1 MDDARTDVRR
11 RGRRFRRCIGVVSA
25 AALVTVMSC
34 ARDVPPDAPATGG
47 SSSDAPAAEN
57 GEIAFSRA
65 IVKAEGQPASAE
77 ILTVDPDGG
86 EPQLIAGEAVY
97 RSAPAWSPDG
107 DSLAFTSFE
116 GIVVATDDGGTDLLA
131 PCRRSCLGFGAPAWS
146 PDGERLAW
154 SGTLDGRDGL
164 IVASILDPDPRIV
177 RELSIR
183 GVPAWSPDGSAVAVL
198 EATAGGSTIVL
209 IDVATG
215 DAIREI
221 DSALEIGASI
231 AWSPDG
237 ELFAVEARDSGGGLG
252 AGIYVMGTDGSEPRL
267 VSSCPDA
274 GCTDLEPAWSPDGT
288 MLAFTRARCDD
299 PGSDCFTGD
308 IAVVAVGGGR
318 VRTVTSERPLD
329 CCAAWGTGN
338 T

>member
-11 RGRRFRRCIGVVSA
+11 RRWRFRRCIGVVSV
-25 AALVTVMSC
+25 AALVTIMSC
-34 ARDVPPDAPATGG
+34 ARDVPPDEPAAGG
-47 SSSDAPAAEN
+47 SSSDAPAAAN

-65 IVKAEGQPASAE
+65 TVTAEGQPATAE
-77 ILTVDPDGG
+77 ILTDDPDDG

-107 DSLAFTSFE
+107 ESLAFTSLE
-116 GIVVATDDGGTDLLA
+116 GIAIATDGGTDLLV

-146 PDGERLAW
+146 PDGEQLAW
-154 SGTLDGRDGL
+154 TGTLDGRDGL
-164 IVASILDPDPRIV
+164 IVASILDPDPHIV

-198 EATAGGSTIVL
+198 EATAGGSMIVL

-215 DAIREI
+215 DAIREV

-237 ELFAVEARDSGGGLG
+237 ELFAVEGRDPEGGSG

-288 MLAFTRARCDD
+288 MLAFTRARCDE

-308 IAVVAVGGGR
+308 IAVVALGGGR
-318 VRTVTSERPLD
+318 VRTVTSGRPLD
-329 CCAAWGTGN
+329 CCAAWGSDN

>member
-1 MDDARTDVRR
+1 
-11 RGRRFRRCIGVVSA
+11 
-25 AALVTVMSC
+25 
-34 ARDVPPDAPATGG
+34 
-47 SSSDAPAAEN
+47 
-57 GEIAFSRA
+57 
-65 IVKAEGQPASAE
+65 
-77 ILTVDPDGG
+77 
-86 EPQLIAGEAVY
+86 
-97 RSAPAWSPDG
+97 
-107 DSLAFTSFE
+107 
-116 GIVVATDDGGTDLLA
+116 
-131 PCRRSCLGFGAPAWS
+131 
-146 PDGERLAW
+146 
-154 SGTLDGRDGL
+154 
-164 IVASILDPDPRIV
+164 
-177 RELSIR
+177 
-183 GVPAWSPDGSAVAVL
+183 VL